1 LAKGLTVDL
10 ESINEAL
17 EEGSTTPDKTIDAE
31 GLESQ

>member
-17 EEGSTTPDKTIDAE
+17 EEGNTTPDKDISGGDV
-31 GLESQ
+31 ESQ